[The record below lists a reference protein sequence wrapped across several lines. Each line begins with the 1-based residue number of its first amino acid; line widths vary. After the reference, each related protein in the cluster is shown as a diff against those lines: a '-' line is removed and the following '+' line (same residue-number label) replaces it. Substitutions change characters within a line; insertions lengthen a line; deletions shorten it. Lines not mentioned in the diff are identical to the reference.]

1 MCFEFLAEN
10 TRQVHMLITL
20 WVFYCLFVS
29 GWQIQALFS
38 RFRKFGCDPNK
49 KKKIYETKILRQLQ
63 LGLSVQ
69 IKLHPGALPRFTLRT
84 LANSLVIR
92 K

>member
-10 TRQVHMLITL
+10 TRQIHMLITL

-29 GWQIQALFS
+29 GWQMQALFS

-49 KKKIYETKILRQLQ
+49 KKKFTQ
-63 LGLSVQ
+63 
-69 IKLHPGALPRFTLRT
+69 PRFKAASTRIIYADKIT
-84 LANSLVIR
+84 FGSFTSFYPTNPC
-92 K
+92 KQPGHP